1 MLSRIIAGF
10 DCSPW
15 GATTGRQ
22 QPMPPRIEPLY
33 TADERRRRDASGW
46 TIVQGVLAPLQFVI
60 FLVSLS
66 LVLHYLIT
74 GDGVAEA
81 TASIVIKTLALYTIM
96 ITGSVWEK
104 EVFGRYLFARAFFW
118 EDAFSMLVL
127 GLHTAYLVA
136 LYTGAL
142 DTRNLMLLALSAY
155 VSYVVNAAQFVLKFR
170 AVKREQTGWS
180 GRAAAALP
188 R

>member
-1 MLSRIIAGF
+1 MG
-10 DCSPW
+10 
-15 GATTGRQ
+15 GGG
-22 QPMPPRIEPLY
+22 E
-33 TADERRRRDASGW
+33 G
-46 TIVQGVLAPLQFVI
+46 G
-60 FLVSLS
+60 
-66 LVLHYLIT
+66 
-74 GDGVAEA
+74 
-81 TASIVIKTLALYTIM
+81 
-96 ITGSVWEK
+96 K